1 MHPNNLGSQL
11 GILQVQYSQATYGGT
26 PYKHNTNGHILR
38 MDNANG
44 HILRMDNANRN
55 DAHKLID
62 VLINKSNQ
70 PSNSITELLN

>member
-38 MDNANG
+38 MDNAN
-44 HILRMDNANRN
+44 RN